1 MPERA
6 KSAVAA
12 ARGHGRRISIG
23 FQGGQ
28 VLALRV
34 SEAQLKALYKGLVD
48 GGWHE
53 LDSDD
58 GPVHVYLGQV
68 VYVRAEDDDS
78 RVGFGA

>member
-1 MPERA
+1 MA
-6 KSAVAA
+6 HG
-12 ARGHGRRISIG
+12 ARHISIG
-23 FQGGQ
+23 FHGGQ

-34 SEAQLKALYKGLVD
+34 SDEQLKSLYEALGG

-53 LDSDD
+53 LQSED
-58 GPVHVYLGQV
+58 GPVRLDLGQV

>member
-1 MPERA
+1 M
-6 KSAVAA
+6 AA
-12 ARGHGRRISIG
+12 STRRIGVG

-34 SEAQLKALYKGLVD
+34 TDEQLKALNKALGG

-53 LDSDD
+53 LDSEE
-58 GPVHVYLGQV
+58 GPVRLDLAQV
-68 VYVRAEDDDS
+68 VYVRAESDDL

>member
-1 MPERA
+1 MA
-6 KSAVAA
+6 SSA
-12 ARGHGRRISIG
+12 RRISVG

-34 SEAQLKALYKGLVD
+34 SDDQLKGLYKSLGE

-53 LDSDD
+53 LETDD
-58 GPVHVYLGQV
+58 GPVRLHLGQV
-68 VYVRAEDDDS
+68 VYIRAEDEDS